1 MRNLI
6 SVFLIFIFASSLFA
20 IDKKSLFN
28 ELKDEFKE
36 LNSIEI
42 YFINRDTP
50 EVTGH
55 IIAKKGNK
63 YRITMGDRIISS
75 DGVTVW
81 NYSITQNTVLISNFK
96 EINSGSLE
104 NLFFTEINNS
114 KPISLNTINSTSKP
128 YKYELKIKNDE
139 TEMSYKIFLSDSKK
153 IYSVLFDDIDE
164 EWILEKLNKNIT
176 TPSSFEPKFDKDV
189 EIIDLR

>member
-1 MRNLI
+1 MQNLI

-28 ELKDEFKE
+28 ELKEEFKE

-42 YFINRDTP
+42 YFVNRDTP

-128 YKYELKIKNDE
+128 YKYELKIQNDE

-164 EWILEKLNKNIT
+164 EWILEKLNKNIS
-176 TPSSFEPKFDKDV
+176 TPVSFEPKFDKDV